1 MRIRLLMVAVLLVS
15 TAAVAAGWVAWEL
28 RTPYYGA
35 ATPEVYVDIP
45 RGAGPG
51 TIAETLT
58 AAGVLHSRLPFL
70 LLVRWNDEARR
81 LQAGE
86 YRFTS
91 AQTPGQI
98 LQRLT
103 HGDVFYVSVTI
114 PEGLTAR
121 ETVEHISRAGL
132 GQSDELDRCLQR
144 TDWIRSLAP
153 DARSLEGYLFP
164 ETYRFSR
171 KATAEEI
178 LKSMVDLFKVRFAK
192 LTESCPIPPDRT
204 VSQIVVLASMI
215 EKEVKTPAERP
226 LVASVLLNRLA
237 RHIPLACDPT
247 IIYALK
253 LDNRY
258 DGNIHKADLG
268 INSPYNTYTH
278 VGLPPT
284 PIANPGEE
292 SLKAAL
298 APRQTDFLY
307 YVSRN
312 DGTHE
317 FSKDLRSH
325 LSAVAR
331 FQKRLPSRRM
341 PATRR

>member
-1 MRIRLLMVAVLLVS
+1 MIAILLVS
-15 TAAVAAGWVAWEL
+15 VGAIAAGWVAWAL

-35 ATPEVYVDIP
+35 AQPEVYVDIP

-51 TIAETLT
+51 TIAELLT
-58 AAGVLHSRLPFL
+58 AAGVLRSRFPFL
-70 LLVRWNDEARR
+70 LLVRWKDNARH

-86 YRFTS
+86 YRFAA

-98 LQRLT
+98 VERLVR
-103 HGDVFYVSVTI
+103 GDVFYISVTV
-114 PEGLTAR
+114 PEGLSAR
-121 ETVEHISRAGL
+121 ETVEQIARAGL
-132 GQSDELDRCLQR
+132 GQLDGLDSCLQR
-144 TDWIRSLAP
+144 TDWIRSLDP

-171 KATAEEI
+171 KATSEEI
-178 LKSMVDLFKVRFAK
+178 VKSMVDLFKVRFTR
-192 LTESCPIPPDRT
+192 LTVSYPIPRNRT
-204 VSQIVVLASMI
+204 VSQIVILASMI

-237 RHIPLACDPT
+237 RNIPLACDPT

-253 LDNRY
+253 LENRY
-258 DGNIHKADLG
+258 DGNIHKADLAVD
-268 INSPYNTYTH
+268 SPYNTYTH
-278 VGLPPT
+278 IGLPPS

-317 FSKDLRSH
+317 FSKDLRAH

-331 FQKRLPSRRM
+331 FQRRLPSRRTGGA
-341 PATRR
+341 PTSRR